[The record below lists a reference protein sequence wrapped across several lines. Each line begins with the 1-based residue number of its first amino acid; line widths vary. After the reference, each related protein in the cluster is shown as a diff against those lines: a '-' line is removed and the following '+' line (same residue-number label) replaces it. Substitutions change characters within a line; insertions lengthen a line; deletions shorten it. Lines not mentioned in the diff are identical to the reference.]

1 MKNFV
6 EWLLHLKIVGGEN
19 LSKIGRD
26 VESAKK
32 QTTGLNAAFGKT
44 SNNGIRTLDRSLN
57 QLRNNLR
64 RYEQLQGNSF
74 RVDHIR
80 KYNFL
85 IEATKRKI
93 RELERETSVAGGT
106 SRGFF
111 ERLSEKT
118 GIGGGLLKGGL
129 AVAAVTKTAQAAFSV
144 GKESFGAAN
153 EIEKYEAALKNMLG
167 TTEAA
172 RDRMREYF
180 KIAAQTPFDLPQV
193 IEAGNKLQALG
204 RYSEDNVKMLG
215 DLAAASGKPMEQAM
229 SAFSKMASGQ
239 KGIAVDMFRDLM
251 ITVDDWSAATGKG
264 VSKSGELLAST
275 DELLAALP
283 KIMKS
288 KGYFGM
294 MATQADTTAGK
305 LSNLEDNAYQLKVAF
320 GERLQPTLRNIIDSG
335 SRLIDVT
342 KRWIEIPSEQ
352 KIAREKAEMNALVD
366 SLIDANDNEAL
377 RTKYIDLINQ
387 KYPDLLKN
395 LDLEKASVEEIRT
408 ALEGANE
415 EYDKKIRKAYLQ
427 RMLDELQEDADDA
440 LNNAIKY
447 QTSIAARK
455 EYNEIRDGRE
465 KELLK
470 TMGYDGNTD
479 YITDDG
485 RIKRRVQAP
494 GYYNEVN
501 MSVPDKYAADVA
513 EIAANKAALKEMMT
527 SKGEFRDEK
536 RQKKYQED
544 YEAIILK
551 RSIMES
557 FVNELLGN
565 EKEDKPKNS
574 GDAESDGGQGG
585 DGNGNNTGG
594 GNTNDGSTTATTT
607 VEAAADSISGG
618 GKQVKNYY
626 ITINDGLIKE
636 VVNNFKSTNENPET
650 AADFM
655 DKLSRAL
662 QNVVNDVNYM
672 S

>member
-1 MKNFV
+1 MKNTV
-6 EWLLHLKIVGGEN
+6 EWLLQLKVIGGGS
-19 LSKIGRD
+19 LSKIGLD
-26 VESAKK
+26 AESAKK
-32 QTTGLNAAFGKT
+32 KTTGLDAAFGKAG
-44 SNNGIRTLDRSLN
+44 NNGVKTLDRSLN
-57 QLRNNLR
+57 QLRDNLR
-64 RYEQLQGNSF
+64 RYEHLQGESF

-80 KYNFL
+80 KYNTL
-85 IEATKRKI
+85 IDTTKRKI
-93 RELERETSVAGGT
+93 RELERETSIAGET
-106 SRGFF
+106 SEGFF
-111 ERLSEKT
+111 ERISDKT
-118 GIGGGLLKGGL
+118 GIGSGLLKGGL
-129 AVAAVTKTAQAAFSV
+129 AVAAAAKVAQVGFSI

-172 RDRMREYF
+172 KDRMQEYF

-251 ITVDDWSAATGKG
+251 ITVDDWTKATGKG

-294 MATQADTTAGK
+294 MATQAETTAGK

-320 GERLQPTLRNIIDSG
+320 GERLQPTLRNLMDEGNRAID
-335 SRLIDVT
+335 IV
-342 KRWIEIPSEQ
+342 KRWVEIPSEQ

-366 SLIDANDNEAL
+366 SLIGANDNEAL
-377 RTKYIDLINQ
+377 RTTYIDLINQ
-387 KYPDLLKN
+387 KYPELLKN
-395 LDLEKASVEEIRT
+395 LDLEKASVEEIKT

-440 LNNAIKY
+440 LNNVVKY
-447 QTSIAARK
+447 QASMAARTR
-455 EYNEIRDGRE
+455 YNEIQNGRE
-465 KELLK
+465 REILEA
-470 TMGYDGNTD
+470 MGYKGSDAYIDHKGN
-479 YITDDG
+479 IKE
-485 RIKRRVQAP
+485 RIADN
-494 GYYNEVN
+494 GYYAEVK
-501 MSVPDKYAADVA
+501 VEIPEEYVQEVA
-513 EIAANKAALKEMMT
+513 EISANKAALGELMT
-527 SKGEFRDEK
+527 SYGEITDKK
-536 RQKKYQED
+536 REAKYKNKYD
-544 YEAIILK
+544 AVMLK
-551 RSIMES
+551 RSMYEG
-557 FVNELLGN
+557 FMDDFLGTKKDDN
-565 EKEDKPKNS
+565 KGN
-574 GDAESDGGQGG
+574 GGGTGGSNG
-585 DGNGNNTGG
+585 DGNKNGGGNTGG
-594 GNTNDGSTTATTT
+594 GGTTTTA

-636 VVNNFKSTNENPET
+636 VVNHFNSTNENPET
-650 AADFM
+650 ASDFM

>member
-1 MKNFV
+1 MKNIV
-6 EWLLHLKIVGGEN
+6 EWLLQLKVIGGGS
-19 LSKIGRD
+19 LSKIGLD
-26 VESAKK
+26 AESAKK
-32 QTTGLNAAFGKT
+32 KTTGLDAAFGKAG
-44 SNNGIRTLDRSLN
+44 NNGVKTLDRSLN

-85 IEATKRKI
+85 IDTTKRKI
-93 RELERETSVAGGT
+93 RELERETGIAGET
-106 SRGFF
+106 SKGFF
-111 ERLSEKT
+111 ERISDKT
-118 GIGGGLLKGGL
+118 GIGSGLLKGGL
-129 AVAAVTKTAQAAFSV
+129 AVAAAAKVAQVGFSI

-172 RDRMREYF
+172 KDRMQEYF

-251 ITVDDWSAATGKG
+251 ITVDDWTKATGKG

-294 MATQADTTAGK
+294 MATQAETTAGK

-320 GERLQPTLRNIIDSG
+320 GERLQPTLRELMDEGN
-335 SRLIDVT
+335 RAIDVV
-342 KRWIEIPSEQ
+342 KRWVEIPSEQ

-366 SLIDANDNEAL
+366 SLIGANDNEAL
-377 RTKYIDLINQ
+377 RTTYIDLINQ
-387 KYPDLLKN
+387 KYPELLKN
-395 LDLEKASVEEIRT
+395 LDLEKASVEEIKT

-440 LNNAIKY
+440 LNNVVKY
-447 QTSIAARK
+447 QASMAAREK
-455 EYNEIRDGRE
+455 YNEIRDGRE

-501 MSVPDKYAADVA
+501 MSVPDKYVQEVA
-513 EIAANKAALKEMMT
+513 EISANKAALREMMT
-527 SKGEFRDEK
+527 SYGEITDKK
-536 RQKKYQED
+536 REAKYKNKYD
-544 YEAIILK
+544 AVMLK
-551 RSIMES
+551 RSMYEG
-557 FVNELLGN
+557 FMDDFLGTKKDDN
-565 EKEDKPKNS
+565 KGN
-574 GDAESDGGQGG
+574 GGGTGGSNG
-585 DGNGNNTGG
+585 DGNKNGGGNTGG
-594 GNTNDGSTTATTT
+594 GGTTTTA

-636 VVNNFKSTNENPET
+636 VVNHFNSTNENPET
-650 AADFM
+650 ASDFM

>member
-1 MKNFV
+1 MKNIV
-6 EWLLHLKIVGGEN
+6 EWLLQLKVIGGGS
-19 LSKIGRD
+19 LSKIGLD
-26 VESAKK
+26 AESAKK
-32 QTTGLNAAFGKT
+32 KTTGLDAAFGKAG
-44 SNNGIRTLDRSLN
+44 NNGVKTLDRSLN
-57 QLRNNLR
+57 QLRDNLR

-85 IEATKRKI
+85 IDTTKRKI
-93 RELERETSVAGGT
+93 RELERETGIAGET
-106 SRGFF
+106 SKGFF
-111 ERLSEKT
+111 ERISDKT
-118 GIGGGLLKGGL
+118 GIGSGLLKGGL
-129 AVAAVTKTAQAAFSV
+129 AVAAAAKVAQVGFSI

-172 RDRMREYF
+172 KDRMQEYF

-251 ITVDDWSAATGKG
+251 ITVDDWTKATGKG

-294 MATQADTTAGK
+294 MATQAETTAGK

-320 GERLQPTLRNIIDSG
+320 GERLQPTLRELMDEGN
-335 SRLIDVT
+335 RAIDVV
-342 KRWIEIPSEQ
+342 KRWVEIPSEQ

-366 SLIDANDNEAL
+366 SLIGANDNEAL
-377 RTKYIDLINQ
+377 RTTYIDLINQ
-387 KYPDLLKN
+387 KYPELLKN
-395 LDLEKASVEEIRT
+395 LDLEKASVEEIKT

-440 LNNAIKY
+440 LNNVVKY
-447 QTSIAARK
+447 QASMAAREK
-455 EYNEIRDGRE
+455 YNEIRDGRE

-501 MSVPDKYAADVA
+501 MSVPDKYVQEVA
-513 EIAANKAALKEMMT
+513 EISANKAALREMMT
-527 SKGEFRDEK
+527 SYGEITDKK
-536 RQKKYQED
+536 REAKYKNKYD
-544 YEAIILK
+544 AVMLK
-551 RSIMES
+551 RSMYEG
-557 FVNELLGN
+557 FMDDFLGTKKDDN
-565 EKEDKPKNS
+565 KGN
-574 GDAESDGGQGG
+574 GGGTGGSNG
-585 DGNGNNTGG
+585 DGNKNGGGNTGG
-594 GNTNDGSTTATTT
+594 GGTTTTA

-636 VVNNFKSTNENPET
+636 VVNHFNSTNENPET
-650 AADFM
+650 ASDFM

>member
-440 LNNAIKY
+440 LNNVVKY
-447 QTSIAARK
+447 QASMAARTR
-455 EYNEIRDGRE
+455 YNEIQNGRE
-465 KELLK
+465 REILEA
-470 TMGYDGNTD
+470 MGYDGNTD
-479 YITDDG
+479 YITNSG
-485 RIKRRVQAP
+485 KIKHRIQTP
-494 GYYNEVN
+494 GYYQEVDLP
-501 MSVPDKYAADVA
+501 VPENYAANVA
-513 EIAANKAALKEMMT
+513 EIAANKAALGEVMT
-527 SKGEFRDEK
+527 SYGEITDKK
-536 RQKKYQED
+536 REAKYKNKYD
-544 YEAIILK
+544 AVMLK
-551 RSIMES
+551 RSMYEG
-557 FVNELLGN
+557 FMDDFLGTKKDDN
-565 EKEDKPKNS
+565 KGN
-574 GDAESDGGQGG
+574 GGGTDGSNG
-585 DGNGNNTGG
+585 DGNKNGGGNTGG
-594 GNTNDGSTTATTT
+594 GGTTTTA

>member
-1 MKNFV
+1 MKSIV
-6 EWLLHLKIVGGEN
+6 EWLLQLKVIGGGS
-19 LSKIGRD
+19 LSKIGLD
-26 VESAKK
+26 AESAKK
-32 QTTGLNAAFGKT
+32 KTTGLDAAFGKAG
-44 SNNGIRTLDRSLN
+44 NNGVKTLDRSLN

-85 IEATKRKI
+85 IDTTKRKI
-93 RELERETSVAGGT
+93 RELERETGIAGET
-106 SRGFF
+106 SKGFF
-111 ERLSEKT
+111 ERISDKT
-118 GIGGGLLKGGL
+118 GIGSGLLKGGL
-129 AVAAVTKTAQAAFSV
+129 AVAAAAKVAQVGFSI

-172 RDRMREYF
+172 KDRMQEYF

-251 ITVDDWSAATGKG
+251 ITVDDWTKATGKG

-294 MATQADTTAGK
+294 MATQAETTAGK

-320 GERLQPTLRNIIDSG
+320 GERLQPTLRELMDEGN
-335 SRLIDVT
+335 RAIDVV
-342 KRWIEIPSEQ
+342 KRWVEIPSEQ

-366 SLIDANDNEAL
+366 SLIGANDNEAL
-377 RTKYIDLINQ
+377 RTTYIDLINQ
-387 KYPDLLKN
+387 KYPELLKN
-395 LDLEKASVEEIRT
+395 LDLEKASVEEIKT
-408 ALEGANE
+408 ALKGANE

-440 LNNAIKY
+440 LNNVVKY
-447 QTSIAARK
+447 QASMAAREK
-455 EYNEIRDGRE
+455 YNEIRDGRE

-501 MSVPDKYAADVA
+501 MSVPDKYVQEVA
-513 EIAANKAALKEMMT
+513 EISANKAALREMMT
-527 SKGEFRDEK
+527 SYGEITDKK
-536 RQKKYQED
+536 REAKYKNKYD
-544 YEAIILK
+544 AVMLK
-551 RSIMES
+551 RSMYEG
-557 FVNELLGN
+557 FMDDFLGTKKDDN
-565 EKEDKPKNS
+565 KGN
-574 GDAESDGGQGG
+574 GGGTGGSNG
-585 DGNGNNTGG
+585 DGNKNGGGNTGG
-594 GNTNDGSTTATTT
+594 GGTTTTA

-636 VVNNFKSTNENPET
+636 VVNHFNSTNENPET
-650 AADFM
+650 ASDFM